1 MCAFLNVLSSI
12 QVLTEEDT
20 GCITVFPSAAS
31 PTVYLMPPTDSI
43 KCFIG
48 ELNNP
53 SLSET
58 GSSVFKKQYTSDDEL
73 DDLDTSINSIFSAPG
88 TTNSSEWMPKG
99 YGRRK
104 IVRYKLLREIWKED
118 GLQ

>member
-1 MCAFLNVLSSI
+1 MCVVDPFACTSGVNRGRQWMHHRLPFASS
-12 QVLTEEDT
+12 
-20 GCITVFPSAAS
+20 
-31 PTVYLMPPTDSI
+31 TVYLMPSTESI
-43 KCFIG
+43 RRFIG

-58 GSSVFKKQYTSDDEL
+58 GSSVYKKQYTSDDEL
-73 DDLDTSINSIFSAPG
+73 DDLDTSINSIISPPG
-88 TTNSSEWMPKG
+88 TTSSSEWMPKG

-104 IVRYKLLREIWKED
+104 TVRYQLLREIWKED